1 LTNFNVNLSGKNAIV
16 TGGGSGI
23 GRAIALTLAQ
33 AGAAVFV
40 NDVNPDSIDDV
51 ADEITQAGGKAG
63 NYHGDISNRFQA
75 SALIERAR
83 EALGAQIDIFIN
95 AAGVY
100 RNDTLDR
107 LDEWD
112 WRRMLDVNL
121 SSAFFCTQLIGRV
134 MADGGGGCIVNLAS
148 VHALEKN
155 LTVGVAYAASK
166 AGLIGLTRQT
176 ALELG
181 TAGVR
186 VNAVSVG
193 AVAEMDM
200 PTLDAEALPL
210 RRLGQPQDV
219 ANAVLFL
226 CSDAAAFITGQ
237 TLTVDGGLA
246 LI

>member
-1 LTNFNVNLSGKNAIV
+1 MANFSVDLSGRNAII

-23 GRAIALTLAQ
+23 GRAIALALAQ
-33 AGAAVFV
+33 AGAAVFI

-51 ADEITQAGGKAG
+51 TDEITQAGGKADH
-63 NYHGDISNRFQA
+63 YHGDISNRFQA
-75 SALIERAR
+75 SALIEHARA
-83 EALGAQIDIFIN
+83 ALGAKIDIFIN

-100 RNDTLDR
+100 RSDTLDR

-112 WRRMLDVNL
+112 WRRMIDVNL

-134 MADGGGGCIVNLAS
+134 MADGGGGCIVNLTS

-155 LTVGVAYAASK
+155 LSVGVAYAASK
-166 AGLIGLTRQT
+166 AALIGLTRQT

-181 TAGVR
+181 AVGVR

-200 PTLDAEALPL
+200 PALDESVLPL
-210 RRLGQPQDV
+210 RRVGHPQDV
-219 ANAVLFL
+219 AHAVLFL

-237 TLTVDGGLA
+237 VLTVDGGVSLA
-246 LI
+246 